1 MSQSAL
7 REGERRGRL
16 TLLRLADERL
26 DLDSRTR
33 RRWLCRCDCGLECL
47 VLEDNLLSG
56 RSRSCGCRGRR
67 GSSGTAPERLSSDL
81 GLALRLARKKA
92 GISQQALARCSG
104 LSRQS
109 IVNYETGCTVP
120 RLPTLLRLADILEIG
135 PEELLRK
142 EAKRDDSDPG

>member
-92 GISQQALARCSG
+92 GIRMTRRIVSLLAVVMRFPPQ
-104 LSRQS
+104 RPPDRPP
-109 IVNYETGCTVP
+109 GC
-120 RLPTLLRLADILEIG
+120 R
-135 PEELLRK
+135 
-142 EAKRDDSDPG
+142 